1 MVNRAIAL
9 VTAFLLL
16 SINLP
21 AQQNSQAATPGKI
34 TLEVVGGHDL
44 INNIKQ
50 RTSQA
55 TIVEVQD
62 ENHRPVAGA
71 TVSFLLPN
79 SGPGGTF
86 AGGARSISV
95 VTGPNGQATM
105 PRMTM
110 NQLAGRYEI
119 HVNASFQGQ
128 QASAVIPQQSIT
140 PPPAPGHAGLSAKV
154 IGVIV
159 GAAAAGAATGIYLG
173 VRGGGTPT
181 GTVSVSSVNITPR

>member
-1 MVNRAIAL
+1 MVNRAVAF
-9 VTAFLLL
+9 VTAFMLLAM
-16 SINLP
+16 NLP
-21 AQQNSQAATPGKI
+21 AEQTPQTPAPGKI
-34 TLEVVGGHDL
+34 TLVVVGGNDV

-71 TVSFLLPN
+71 AVSFLLPN

-128 QASAVIPQQSIT
+128 QANVVIPQQSVAA
-140 PPPAPGHAGLSAKV
+140 PPAPGHAGVSAKV
-154 IGVIV
+154 IGVIA
-159 GAAAAGAATGIYLG
+159 GAAAAGAATGIYLA

-181 GTVSVSSVNITPR
+181 GSVSVSSVNITPR